1 MDVDRS
7 QQKKIRKYI
16 EKDKYLKL
24 KKYLQEEKIGFND
37 IVTKH
42 GEKMVHLA
50 AKEGS
55 KYCLEFLLNQ
65 GANAKLVDKKGN
77 LPLHRALMCVI
88 DDYSPENEKCLVSI
102 LLTFSSGLLN
112 TRNKAG
118 YTPKELMLN
127 LEKAKGKIMGETHK
141 GQVSSFS
148 KGSFG
153 GERKKTSEEDEWRE
167 KLAAECDEE
176 YHIFAGKFEDD
187 YSYEAFIGAESFG
200 QFADR
205 IYEELSARRR
215 KLYAP
220 VKTSRPHQERKSL
233 KPNIDLEEAGKNYEL
248 LKKANFTKKQKKM
261 CKKIFELDGPISAD
275 DIPFQNMEA
284 SDILDV
290 LLGDDI
296 AAIGA
301 EGAKKKIREELRR
314 WHPDKFKQK
323 NSDRIVVDQTEL
335 VMERVMRVSQV
346 LISFGK

>member
-1 MDVDRS
+1 MGNMDVDRR

-55 KYCLEFLLNQ
+55 KYCLEFLLNH

-77 LPLHRALMCVI
+77 LPLHRALMWVI

-102 LLTFSSGLLN
+102 LLTLSS
-112 TRNKAG
+112 
-118 YTPKELMLN
+118 
-127 LEKAKGKIMGETHK
+127 
-141 GQVSSFS
+141 
-148 KGSFG
+148 
-153 GERKKTSEEDEWRE
+153 GERKKNSEEDEWRE
-167 KLAAECDEE
+167 KLAEECDEE

-220 VKTSRPHQERKSL
+220 VKTTWPHQERKSL

-275 DIPFQNMEA
+275 GIPFQNMEA

-323 NSDRIVVDQTEL
+323 N
-335 VMERVMRVSQV
+335 
-346 LISFGK
+346 G

>member
-1 MDVDRS
+1 MGNMDVDRR

-88 DDYSPENEKCLVSI
+88 DDYSPENEKCLVST

-153 GERKKTSEEDEWRE
+153 GERKKNSEEDEWRE
-167 KLAAECDEE
+167 KLAEE
-176 YHIFAGKFEDD
+176 SD
-187 YSYEAFIGAESFG
+187 EAFIGAESFG

-233 KPNIDLEEAGKNYEL
+233 KPNIDLEGAGKNYEL

-261 CKKIFELDGPISAD
+261 CK
-275 DIPFQNMEA
+275 
-284 SDILDV
+284 
-290 LLGDDI
+290 
-296 AAIGA
+296 
-301 EGAKKKIREELRR
+301 
-314 WHPDKFKQK
+314 
-323 NSDRIVVDQTEL
+323 T
-335 VMERVMRVSQV
+335 
-346 LISFGK
+346 